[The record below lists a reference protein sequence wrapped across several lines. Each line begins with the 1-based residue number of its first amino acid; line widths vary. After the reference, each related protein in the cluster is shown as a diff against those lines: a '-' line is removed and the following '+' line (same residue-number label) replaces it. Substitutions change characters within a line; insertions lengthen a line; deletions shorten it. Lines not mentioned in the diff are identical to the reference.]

1 MIQSLPILKILGIGA
16 AIAVISAGGYF
27 YHLHEIELEKI
38 RIQEEYRLQKE
49 EQERIALEEEKDAAF
64 QKLIDRYLEKFTT
77 DLGEKMKDY
86 KKNRKM
92 VHELVLPF
100 NYETPEDS
108 KNSYEHFTKTLMPY
122 LKAQSAK
129 VIDTFSQYKVAFH
142 KDLIDESS
150 ERREHFQ
157 NEWMSMTDAQLEKY
171 VDYFVKEDALLN
183 KYKALIEFY
192 YVHSNLIEIDIEN
205 DAFIF
210 KRKKDELQHL
220 KLLKDLKSD
229 Q

>member
-1 MIQSLPILKILGIGA
+1 MASSFPVFKIIGGVLGA
-16 AIAVISAGGYF
+16 AAIFLGGYP
-27 YHLHEIELEKI
+27 YHFHEVELEKI
-38 RIQEEYRLQKE
+38 RVQEEYRLQ
-49 EQERIALEEEKDAAF
+49 QEDEKRTAIEVEKDAQF
-64 QKLIDRYLEKFTT
+64 KKLLDIYLEDFTT
-77 DLGEKMKDY
+77 DMREKMTDY

-92 VHELVLPF
+92 LHELVQPF

-108 KNSYEHFTKTLMPY
+108 KNTYEHFTKTLMPY
-122 LKAQSAK
+122 LKSQSVK
-129 VIDTFSQYKVAFH
+129 VIDTFSQYKVALH
-142 KDLIDESS
+142 KDLIDETN
-150 ERREHFQ
+150 ERRDHFQ
-157 NEWMSMTDAQLEKY
+157 NEWNDMINTQLEKY
-171 VDYFVKEDALLN
+171 VDYFVQEDMLLN

-220 KLLKDLKSD
+220 ELLKDLKTD